1 MLDHTEDRYMT
12 QVEKSKLIQAKYKLE
27 DYLKMK
33 GVKDWWAMDEK
44 MANETM
50 AISTFKVWCSWR
62 MVADIVG

>member
-1 MLDHTEDRYMT
+1 MT

-33 GVKDWWAMDEK
+33 GVKDWWTMDEK
-44 MANETM
+44 MAEQTM
-50 AISTFKVWCSWR
+50 AIAVFKVWCSWR